1 VRRVICAALVAAG
14 LAAFGAPPATA
25 AVVPWQ
31 KGANLTAWWHDAYAQ
46 PQSDDS
52 LRALA
57 ATGTKS
63 VSIVTT
69 WYMDTPQSSGV
80 HALADKTP
88 ADDSLLH
95 AMKTAQGLGMD
106 VVLKPH
112 VDVVDGTFR
121 GDIAPADR
129 GAWWASYRAM
139 IDHYAQLASGGG
151 ARMLIVG
158 TELTSMSGDDAQ
170 WRQTIADARARF
182 AGALTFAANWT
193 DGAQRVS
200 FWDALDYI
208 GVDAYM
214 PLADGPSP
222 SVDALTNAWRERGY
236 ADKLTDLHN
245 RFGKPL
251 LFTELGYQSRIDTAM
266 RPWGG
271 ASGDVDQGAQA
282 AAYEAAFR
290 AFWDVPWF
298 AGIYWWD
305 WSATSGADPGGY
317 GLAGNAAQHVIEDW
331 YARPR
336 TEPATTTTTTTTTP
350 ATTTTP
356 GTVRGTTRRAGKAL
370 VSIAGVRGRVVK
382 GSVRRGGTACRTR
395 VTLKLS
401 GHVKRPR
408 SVRTSAAGAFRF
420 ALHGLPK
427 GRYRVQAQVKG
438 GTCGAAR
445 SHTRAFR
452 VR

>member
-1 VRRVICAALVAAG
+1 MAAV
-14 LAAFGAPPATA
+14 GAPPATA
-25 AVVPWQ
+25 AVEPWH
-31 KGANLTAWWHDAYAQ
+31 KGANLTAWWHDAYSQ
-46 PQSDDS
+46 PQSDDA

-69 WYMDTPQSSGV
+69 YYMDDAASNVV
-80 HALADKTP
+80 HPLADKTP
-88 ADDSLLH
+88 ADDSVLH
-95 AMKTAQGLGMD
+95 AMQTAHALGMD

-121 GDIAPADR
+121 ADIAPTDR
-129 GAWWASYRAM
+129 AAWFDSYRAM
-139 IDHYAQLASGGG
+139 LDHYAQLANDGG

-158 TELTSMSGDDAQ
+158 TELTSMSTDDAQ
-170 WRQTIADARARF
+170 WRQTIAAARARF
-182 AGALTFAANWT
+182 GGALTFAANWT
-193 DGAQRVS
+193 DGADKIT

-222 SVDALTNAWRERGY
+222 SVDALTNAWRQRGY
-236 ADKLTDLHN
+236 VQKLTDLHE
-245 RFGKPL
+245 RFAKPV
-251 LFTELGYQSRIDTAM
+251 LFTELGYQSRVDTAM

-271 ASGDVDQGAQA
+271 ASGDVDQAAQA
-282 AAYEAAFR
+282 TAYDAAFR
-290 AFWDVPWF
+290 ALWNIPWF

-305 WSATSGADPGGY
+305 WSATGPADAGGY

-331 YARPR
+331 YARPAR
-336 TEPATTTTTTTTTP
+336 TEPTATTPTTP
-350 ATTTTP
+350 TTP
-356 GTVRGTTRRAGKAL
+356 GTVRGITPRTRKAAVTL
-370 VSIAGVRGRVVK
+370 TSLNGRVVK
-382 GSVRRGGTACRTR
+382 GIARRAGTVCRTR

-401 GHVKRPR
+401 GKHVRQPR
-408 SVRTSAAGAFRF
+408 SVRTSVAGTFRF
-420 ALHGLPK
+420 SLHGLPK
-427 GRYRVQAQVKG
+427 GRYRVQAHVKG

-445 SHTRAFR
+445 SHTRALR